1 MFLGRKQ
8 SLHLICSFCIHYSV
22 TITSNRKYSPGHPCI
37 LLTPLLTHG
46 NYAAR
51 AEVTSVIASGLK
63 FTDDDTED
71 ETKYNSS
78 PIISAAKL

>member
-1 MFLGRKQ
+1 MFLGGKQ
-8 SLHLICSFCIHYSV
+8 SLHLICSFCIHDSV
-22 TITSNRKYSPGHPCI
+22 TIASSRKYSPGHPCI
-37 LLTPLLTHG
+37 LLTPLPTYV

-51 AEVTSVIASGLK
+51 AEVTSVITSRLK

-71 ETKYNSS
+71 ETKYNSC